1 MRQRIFWTIF
11 IVCFGWVLLGLWAS
25 FVFFT
30 NYYEKQILLHL
41 QQNSH
46 YIEIGLKQQGISY
59 LSHINTAYR
68 VSLIDSHG
76 KVVYDNLAL
85 KEALD
90 NHAERIEFKES
101 MQNGVAQSYRYSQ
114 SMQQEML
121 YHAVKIMLDRGLIE
135 SSLNSG
141 VKSSGDLKTYLESKL
156 DLKKSVILDSN
167 NCHVEQSEISSI
179 ESKKDISCLRTR
191 TSKALAHTCKYDKV
205 LESKP

>member
-1 MRQRIFWTIF
+1 MSGFCGKGYFGLFLSYALGGYCLDYGLVLPFLQTIMK
-11 IVCFGWVLLGLWAS
+11 S
-25 FVFFT
+25 R
-30 NYYEKQILLHL
+30 ILLHL

-85 KEALD
+85 KESLD

-121 YHAVKIMLDRGLIE
+121 YHAVKIMLEKRLIE
-135 SSLNSG
+135 SSVSLET
-141 VKSSGDLKTYLESKL
+141 SSNFSR
-156 DLKKSVILDSN
+156 
-167 NCHVEQSEISSI
+167 NCQF
-179 ESKKDISCLRTR
+179 
-191 TSKALAHTCKYDKV
+191 YPN
-205 LESKP
+205 KPRKQIHKF